1 MKNDHLDGSWF
12 LPGDHGSQKGGRVY
26 CTVMALLCLEENYRH
41 MRLFNNAIANQNGI
55 PAPPPNNAGG
65 QPNNGGGQ
73 PNNAGGQ
80 PNNGGGQPNNG
91 GGPPINAGG
100 QPNNGA
106 FPLAIPQGGGAVA
119 PAVPGQALPPAVPQ
133 QGGFGG
139 DRLPAGGPN
148 EALDPGGANG

>member
-1 MKNDHLDGSWF
+1 MKNDHVDGSWF

-55 PAPPPNNAGG
+55 PAAPPPNNAGG

-80 PNNGGGQPNNG
+80 PNNG
-91 GGPPINAGG
+91 
-100 QPNNGA
+100 A
-106 FPLAIPQGGGAVA
+106 FPLAIPQGGGAAAPAA
-119 PAVPGQALPPAVPQ
+119 PAVPGQALPDAIPQ

-139 DRLPAGGPN
+139 ENLPAGGPN
-148 EALDPGGANG
+148 AALDPGVAGQK